1 MKALH
6 EHVYGGMIVRIHTPA
21 EGCTSQRCLTRA
33 RAHAAELD
41 AKLVVT
47 KASPA

>member
-1 MKALH
+1 MTS
-6 EHVYGGMIVRIHTPA
+6 EQYSNEQYTVTQPPA